1 MSCPRLLRALGVIGV
16 ALFFV
21 SAFTPVPNLLD
32 NWTGVPAQL
41 EPAAAIVVLG
51 GRVYTNGA
59 LSESSLRR
67 ALLGMMLYRRGLAP
81 LLVFSGPANKE
92 GFVEAEI
99 RAEMARQLGIPP
111 TAILTE
117 STAQTTREE
126 AARMAALLQPVGVHA
141 ILLVTDRQH
150 MARSQPL
157 FQNRGFTVH
166 PAPVDDLSEA
176 DTPQGRLQLISRV
189 SQELFARL
197 YYRLAGYL

>member
-1 MSCPRLLRALGVIGV
+1 MGCPRLLRTLGVVGV

-21 SAFTPVPNLLD
+21 FAFTPLPNLLD
-32 NWTGVPAQL
+32 DWAGIPAQL
-41 EPAAAIVVLG
+41 EPAEAIVVLG
-51 GRVYTNGA
+51 GAVNANGA

-81 LLVFSGPANKE
+81 RIVFSGPANKQ

-99 RAEMARQLGIPP
+99 RAEMARQLGVSP

-117 STAQTTREE
+117 RTAHTTREE
-126 AARMAALLQPVGVHA
+126 ASRMAGLLQPVGVHA

-150 MARSQPL
+150 MARSQRL
-157 FQNRGFTVH
+157 FENMGFMVH

-176 DTPQGRLQLISRV
+176 DAPRGRLQLMSRV